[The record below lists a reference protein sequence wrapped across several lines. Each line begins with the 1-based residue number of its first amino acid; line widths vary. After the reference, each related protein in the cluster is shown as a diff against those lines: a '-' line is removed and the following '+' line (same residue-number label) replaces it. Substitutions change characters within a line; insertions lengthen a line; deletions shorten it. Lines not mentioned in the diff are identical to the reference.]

1 MSARYP
7 PRSCHESNPADLIE
21 DDVIDVTIRG
31 IARFQLSS
39 LAIGAIS
46 NPSVSALKMPDQRL
60 FRSGTATKSAIS
72 AALRSWL
79 VLSIL
84 AIMCGLT

>member
-1 MSARYP
+1 MGT
-7 PRSCHESNPADLIE
+7 E
-21 DDVIDVTIRG
+21 G
-31 IARFQLSS
+31 
-39 LAIGAIS
+39 S

-60 FRSGTATKSAIS
+60 FRSDTATKSAIC